1 MNVHNNINKR
11 AEIAKLATRKGQHVA
26 YSNLMTNRYNYAIDF
41 SYWGTI
47 SEVGEDPENTTIFRD
62 NLIEF
67 TADIMSFDRKFN

>member
-11 AEIAKLATRKGQHVA
+11 AEIEKLATRKGQFVP
-26 YSNLMTNRYNYAIDF
+26 YGPKENTFNYAIDF